1 MVADKVGWEALP
13 PEFTDAQYSHLICSG
28 GENCSIY
35 TVPFMDYLQSLD
47 GLRRKTASGMIATSP
62 SDSAIDP
69 QLPATGSDT
78 YRKDSTSVRA
88 AVGASQDR
96 LLDGSKRDSSP
107 TSGRRPSSYIREGR

>member
-1 MVADKVGWEALP
+1 MVADMVGWEALP

-28 GENCSIY
+28 GESCSIY

-47 GLRRKTASGMIATSP
+47 GLRRTTAPGMIATS

-69 QLPATGSDT
+69 QLPATGSDN
-78 YRKDSTSVRA
+78 YRKDSTGVRA

-107 TSGRRPSSYIREGR
+107 TSGRRPSFYRGR

>member
-28 GENCSIY
+28 GESCSTY

-47 GLRRKTASGMIATSP
+47 GLRRKTVITVTSP
-62 SDSAIDP
+62 SDAAIDP
-69 QLPATGSDT
+69 HLPATGSDT
-78 YRKDSTSVRA
+78 YTYRRDSTG
-88 AVGASQDR
+88 VGASQDR

-107 TSGRRPSSYIREGR
+107 TSGRRPSSYRGR

>member
-1 MVADKVGWEALP
+1 MVADMVGWEALP

-28 GENCSIY
+28 GESCSIY

-47 GLRRKTASGMIATSP
+47 GLRRTTAAGMIATSP
-62 SDSAIDP
+62 SD
-69 QLPATGSDT
+69 SDT

-107 TSGRRPSSYIREGR
+107 TSGRRPSSYRGR

>member
-28 GENCSIY
+28 GESSGTY
-35 TVPFMDYLQSLD
+35 TVPFMDFLQSLD
-47 GLRRKTASGMIATSP
+47 GLRRKTAAGMTTTSP
-62 SDSAIDP
+62 SDAAIDP

-78 YRKDSTSVRA
+78 YWRDSTCIRA

-107 TSGRRPSSYIREGR
+107 TSGRRPSSYRGR